1 MGVGS
6 DSVRAGARDAGTDV
20 SHLVSKGEIGVMT
33 KVTQVADMNIA
44 TCTETA
50 VASSQISAIMKDCG
64 SDGQPQVIAIDGGN
78 QMEHLEK
85 NTQEVECNLIVP
97 GSDSDEECIE

>member
-1 MGVGS
+1 
-6 DSVRAGARDAGTDV
+6 
-20 SHLVSKGEIGVMT
+20 
-33 KVTQVADMNIA
+33 MNIA

>member
-20 SHLVSKGEIGVMT
+20 SHLVTKGEIGVMT

-64 SDGQPQVIAIDGGN
+64 SDGQP
-78 QMEHLEK
+78 
-85 NTQEVECNLIVP
+85 
-97 GSDSDEECIE
+97 